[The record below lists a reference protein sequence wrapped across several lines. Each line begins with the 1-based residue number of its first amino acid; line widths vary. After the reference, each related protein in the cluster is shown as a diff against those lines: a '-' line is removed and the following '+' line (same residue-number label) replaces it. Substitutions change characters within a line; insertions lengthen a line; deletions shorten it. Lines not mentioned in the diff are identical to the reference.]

1 MTTES
6 ILCSSHSVK
15 VPLIGTTPDA
25 HSGEDLVLWFRE
37 NLDELAG
44 SMSRAHELCRQLSE
58 ELAVLR
64 LVGEIGNKFFDSSD
78 AFYAWRP
85 EAFHLQE
92 LQHQINDAASSRKYA
107 PVDDTEAHLTEIP
120 PPLKE
125 RRSPASPLL
134 SPKLCAQSPP
144 SVPEK
149 SEVNGKHTPSPG
161 SAAAAKHAS
170 GISRSNTISSY
181 LTNAYEKAASNV
193 SSLNA
198 VVAKVTAGTGSEK
211 LEKLKQEAR
220 DAEEEYRV
228 AVQNLEDTRWVP
240 VVP

>member
-1 MTTES
+1 M
-6 ILCSSHSVK
+6 LYSVK

-37 NLDELAG
+37 NLDELGG
-44 SMSRAHELCRQLSE
+44 SLSRAHELCRQLSE

-85 EAFHLQE
+85 EAFHLDDV
-92 LQHQINDAASSRKYA
+92 QHQINDSTRKTTAA
-107 PVDDTEAHLTEIP
+107 DDQEGNLTEIP

-125 RRSPASPLL
+125 RRSPNSPLL
-134 SPKLCAQSPP
+134 SPRLKIGASP
-144 SVPEK
+144 SVHEAG
-149 SEVNGKHTPSPG
+149 SSRHTTSPG
-161 SAAAAKHAS
+161 AS
-170 GISRSNTISSY
+170 GYSKNASGLSRSNTISSY

-198 VVAKVTAGTGSEK
+198 VVAKVTAGSGSERF
-211 LEKLKQEAR
+211 EKLKQDAQE
-220 DAEEEYRV
+220 AEEEYRV
-228 AVQNLEDTRWVP
+228 AIQNLEDTR
-240 VVP
+240 